1 MDPLNN
7 IAKFGEDHCYQNGWW
22 IIGPAGTDAYAVFGW
37 GHLGQCL
44 FVFPDEDMIVLR
56 FGREIGRV
64 DSWREIARGMVDV
77 AGK

>member
-1 MDPLNN
+1 
-7 IAKFGEDHCYQNGWW
+7 
-22 IIGPAGTDAYAVFGW
+22 VFGW
-37 GHLGQCL
+37 RHLGQYL

-56 FGREIGRV
+56 FGREIGKV